1 MTADDVAAGLS
12 LCRENNWNQTEAEW
26 RVLLEPPSVFRVAVG
41 EGGRVTGTA
50 GAVAYGRDLAWVC
63 MVLVDGGERGHGL
76 GTALVEQVLERLG
89 GFEAVGLDATPRGR
103 PVYARLGFGDALGL
117 HRMAAPPRGGPPPAA
132 ESREP
137 ARAMSAADLPEVL
150 AWDREA
156 FGADRSRLL
165 RWALEAAPERAR
177 TVTANARIEGYCFG
191 RRGQHSDAI
200 GPIVA
205 HSPEAARALVVS
217 ALSARADRRVIVD
230 AVSSSEWQG
239 DLAGLGL
246 REERAL
252 TRMYLGGRP
261 PREERTDVFAIFG
274 PEFG

>member
-12 LCRENNWNQTEAEW
+12 LCRQNNWNQTEAEW

-41 EGGRVTGTA
+41 GDGRVVGTA

-63 MVLVDGGERGHGL
+63 MVLVDGAERGHGL
-76 GTALVEQVLERLG
+76 GTALVEQVLDQLG
-89 GFEAVGLDATPRGR
+89 AFEAVGLDATPRGR

-117 HRMAAPPRGGPPPAA
+117 LRMAAPPRGGRPPSA
-132 ESREP
+132 ESGEGT
-137 ARAMSAADLPEVL
+137 RAMSAADLPEVL
-150 AWDREA
+150 TWDREA

-165 RWALEAAPERAR
+165 RWALETAPERAR
-177 TVTANARIEGYCFG
+177 VVFADGRLDGYCFG

-205 HSPEAARALVVS
+205 RSLEVARALVAA
-217 ALSARADRRVIVD
+217 ALSPRADRRVVVD
-230 AVSSSEWQG
+230 AVSSSEWQTEL
-239 DLAGLGL
+239 LALGF

-261 PREERTDVFAIFG
+261 SREERADVFAIFG